1 MFLKCSVRKKDGKE
15 HRSWS
20 IVESR
25 RVDRTRTVHRHVLYL
40 GELSDSQ
47 HRSWQK
53 AIGVFDERIGAEQQ
67 MVLFPEDR
75 LPTLDGD
82 VDALFLRVSALR
94 LEHPREWGAC
104 WLANLLWQR
113 LHLDSFFE
121 ERLGCSREGTD
132 WAIVLRILT
141 IYRLLAPGS
150 EWHLHRAWF
159 ERTAL
164 ADLLAVDV
172 RSAQDDTLYRAHD
185 RVLPHREALFAH
197 LRQRWADLFHVRYE
211 VLLYDLTSTYFECDV
226 PDDEKDPRR
235 FGHSRDRRSDC
246 VQVVVALVVTP
257 EGLPLAYEMLPGN
270 TSDKTTLRDMLAQVR
285 SRYGAAERIWLM
297 DRGIP
302 TEEVLAEMRSSTPPV
317 QYLVGTPKGRLTKL
331 ESALSEKPWRWARE
345 QVRVKLHAE
354 EGELYVLAESA
365 PRKDKERAIRQ
376 RKLKRYWNR
385 LGELKAQ
392 LANRPMSRDELLEK
406 IGAAKDRA
414 GRQAAALVGVEV
426 AAAKPRTVPTLD
438 PAASGN
444 PTGPGRKKKL
454 AAKQPLERVD
464 AEALNYHLDK
474 TKLRRV
480 RLREGCY
487 LLRTNMTGRD
497 PDEIWRYYMQ
507 LVTVEEAFRT
517 LKNDLRLRPIF
528 HKKPDR
534 IEAHLFIAFLSYCLS
549 ITLRQQL
556 RGLAGGL
563 MPRTVFEKLATVQ
576 MLDVWIPTTDGRELL
591 LTRHTEPSQ
600 DVNLLLNA
608 LKLELPSQPS
618 PRISQK
624 QQVL

>member
-1 MFLKCSVRKKDGKE
+1 
-15 HRSWS
+15 
-20 IVESR
+20 
-25 RVDRTRTVHRHVLYL
+25 
-40 GELSDSQ
+40 
-47 HRSWQK
+47 
-53 AIGVFDERIGAEQQ
+53 
-67 MVLFPEDR
+67 
-75 LPTLDGD
+75 
-82 VDALFLRVSALR
+82 
-94 LEHPREWGAC
+94 
-104 WLANLLWQR
+104 
-113 LHLDSFFE
+113 
-121 ERLGCSREGTD
+121 
-132 WAIVLRILT
+132 
-141 IYRLLAPGS
+141 
-150 EWHLHRAWF
+150 
-159 ERTAL
+159 
-164 ADLLAVDV
+164 
-172 RSAQDDTLYRAHD
+172 
-185 RVLPHREALFAH
+185 
-197 LRQRWADLFHVRYE
+197 
-211 VLLYDLTSTYFECDV
+211 
-226 PDDEKDPRR
+226 
-235 FGHSRDRRSDC
+235 
-246 VQVVVALVVTP
+246 
-257 EGLPLAYEMLPGN
+257 
-270 TSDKTTLRDMLAQVR
+270 
-285 SRYGAAERIWLM
+285 M

-302 TEEVLAEMRSSTPPV
+302 TEEVLAEMRSHTPPV
-317 QYLVGTPKGRLTKL
+317 QYLVGTPKGQLTKL
-331 ESALSEKPWRWARE
+331 ESALSENPWRWARE
-345 QVRVKLHAE
+345 QVRVKRHAE

-426 AAAKPRTVPTLD
+426 AAAKPRTVPTWD
-438 PAASGN
+438 PAVSGN

-454 AAKQPLERVD
+454 AAKQTLDRVD

-497 PDEIWRYYMQ
+497 PDELWRYYMQ

-591 LTRHTEPSQ
+591 LTRHTEPAQ